1 MYEPSTAH
9 LTPMSNKKQSIE
21 ELITRLEEIT
31 TQIDNPDTGVEN
43 SIKLYEEGLR
53 IADLCKKRLQDSRQ
67 KLETINPES
76 QSGKP
81 SETPRYTDLF
91 SDPG

>member
-1 MYEPSTAH
+1 MFEPSTAH
-9 LTPMSNKKQSIE
+9 QPSMSQKKPSIE
-21 ELITRLEEIT
+21 ELITRLEDITREIE
-31 TQIDNPDTGVEN
+31 NPDTGIEN

-53 IADLCKKRLQDSRQ
+53 IADLCNKRLQHARQ

-76 QSGKP
+76 PAGKKTEAP
-81 SETPRYTDLF
+81 LYKDLF